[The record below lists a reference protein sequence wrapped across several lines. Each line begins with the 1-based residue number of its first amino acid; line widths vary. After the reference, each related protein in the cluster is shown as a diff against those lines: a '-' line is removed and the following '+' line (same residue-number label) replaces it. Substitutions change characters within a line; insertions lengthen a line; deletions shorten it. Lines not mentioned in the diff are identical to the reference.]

1 MARTGLRI
9 GEILSLEWG
18 DIDLI
23 NNTIDVNKTVYYD
36 NDTNLPVVS
45 DTKTT
50 SSERVIEFDEEVAK
64 VLKKVEYQSKRDPF
78 TLSIYETTS

>member
-64 VLKKVEYQSKRDPF
+64 VLKKSGISIKKR
-78 TLSIYETTS
+78 SIYVIHI